1 MERFKQEASPPLRP
15 PATAG
20 DVMRPAH
27 TAVEPNDHLAAAAYL
42 MKRKGTTAL
51 VVVDDEEACRPV
63 GVITEADIVRAM
75 ADGKDLNDV
84 RIFAMMTSD
93 PTVVSTTTSIRDA
106 ARAMVDGH
114 FRHLPVV
121 DGNDRLTGMV
131 NVLDICGALLDS

>member
-1 MERFKQEASPPLRP
+1 
-15 PATAG
+15 
-20 DVMRPAH
+20 
-27 TAVEPNDHLAAAAYL
+27 
-42 MKRKGTTAL
+42 
-51 VVVDDEEACRPV
+51 
-63 GVITEADIVRAM
+63 M
-75 ADGKDLNDV
+75 ADGKDLNDI

>member
-1 MERFKQEASPPLRP
+1 MERSKQEASSPLRP

-42 MKRKGTTAL
+42 MRRKGATAL
-51 VVVDDEEACRPV
+51 VVVDGEEVWRPV
-63 GVITEADIVRAM
+63 GVITEADIVRAL
-75 ADGKDLNDV
+75 ADGANLNDV

-121 DGNDRLTGMV
+121 DGNDRLSGMV
-131 NVLDICGALLDS
+131 DVLDVCGALLDS